1 MSNYNYLMKFIL
13 IGNSGVGKSS
23 LLFQFIENRLK
34 NGIEPT
40 IGIEFGTKILEVG
53 GKTVRLQIWDSA
65 GQENYRSITR
75 AYYRNTI
82 CTLLV
87 YDVSSRK
94 SFEDV
99 KVWFDE
105 AKTYGNENM
114 YFVLLG
120 NKCELESNR
129 EVAASE
135 GERLARENGMLFF
148 ETSAIQKI
156 NIDKAF
162 SAVIENI
169 LNDIK
174 RGTIDPYNETNG
186 IKVGLNGS
194 KLNSL
199 GSNNLAQRDNKT
211 CC

>member
-13 IGNSGVGKSS
+13 IGDSGVGKST
-23 LLFQFIENRLK
+23 LLFQFIEDRFK
-34 NGIEPT
+34 AGIEPT
-40 IGIEFGTKILEVG
+40 IGIEFGTKIIEVG

-87 YDVSSRK
+87 YDVTSRK

-105 AKTYGNENM
+105 ARNFGNENM
-114 YFVLLG
+114 YFVLVG

-129 EVAASE
+129 EVSASE
-135 GERLARENGMLFF
+135 GDKFSREHNMLFF

-162 SAVIENI
+162 SVVIEKI

-186 IKVGLNGS
+186 IKVGLTNSKQNYLTSSNFGS
-194 KLNSL
+194 
-199 GSNNLAQRDNKT
+199 RDKKS

>member
-23 LLFQFIENRLK
+23 LLFQFIENRFK

-40 IGIEFGTKILEVG
+40 IGIEFGTKVLEVG

-87 YDVSSRK
+87 YDVTSRK

-162 SAVIENI
+162 SVVIEKI

-186 IKVGLNGS
+186 IKVGLNGT
-194 KLNSL
+194 KPNSL
-199 GSNNLAQRDNKT
+199 GSNNFAQRDNKT